1 MIYAN
6 LNAPNAQVQ
15 FKKRY
20 DNYINGGWTNCY
32 QAYPIHAALGGY
44 KQFGLGWE
52 NHKMMLSHYQKMKNL
67 LVSYSPD
74 ALGFL

>member
-20 DNYINGGWTNCY
+20 DNYINGGWTNGY
-32 QAYPIHAALGGY
+32 QACPAYGY

-52 NHKMMLSHYQKMKNL
+52 NHKMMLSHYQKTKNL

>member
-6 LNAPNAQVQ
+6 PNAPNAQVQ

-20 DNYINGGWTNCY
+20 DNYISGEWTNGY
-32 QAYPIHAALGGY
+32 QACPAYGY
-44 KQFGLGWE
+44 KQSGLGRE
-52 NHKMMLSHYQKMKNL
+52 NHKMMLSHYQKTKNL

-74 ALGFL
+74 ALGLF